1 MTDDQAAPAADQGS
15 RNLFLRVMAALI
27 LAPAA
32 IAIAWLGVWLWTT
45 LVTLAAIGLYVEW
58 LMIVGMARETRVV
71 TSGAVALA
79 VSGLCFAA
87 GRIDASLLALAL
99 GLAAVALLAP
109 QRRSWTATGFFYAAA
124 AQMASELVRLDQT
137 YGFVALMLV
146 LLVVW
151 VTDIGGYFA
160 GRGIGGPKLWPRVS
174 PRKTWAGAVGGFAAS
189 LVVAAGF
196 AAFGLGKTGPLLLLG
211 AVLSIASQLGDLFES
226 AVKRRFGVKD
236 SSHIIPGHG
245 GLMDRLDGFVAA
257 VVAAAI
263 FGFCGVA
270 WMASAAV
277 LWFGEGMSAVP
288 LRNSKAAASAVRAI
302 TVLGATGSIGDST
315 MDLLRA
321 SRDRYQVEAL
331 TAHTNVQGLAKLA
344 KEFGARFAAIAD
356 PGRLGELKDALAGTG
371 IECGAGESAVIEA
384 AARPADWVMA
394 AVSGAAGLKPALAAV
409 DRGATVA
416 LANKECL
423 VCAGDFFM
431 QRAAKAGACILP
443 ADSEHNALFQALGS
457 GNREELVRVIITASG
472 GPFRTWAI
480 ADIEQATLAQ
490 ALKHPNWSM
499 GQKITIDSASMMNKG
514 LEVIEASYLFALTP
528 DEIDVLVHPQSIIH
542 GMVEFSDRSVV
553 AQLGAPDMRTP
564 IAHCL
569 GWPDRIVGPATQ
581 LDLAKIGQ
589 LTFEAPDFDRFPALR
604 LAYDALRTGRGAT
617 TVYNAANEV
626 AVAAFIGGKIKFG
639 AIARLVEATMDAWIR
654 SGNLAP
660 MTSADDAIA
669 VDHNARNK
677 AATLLPQIALK
688 AS

>member
-1 MTDDQAAPAADQGS
+1 
-15 RNLFLRVMAALI
+15 
-27 LAPAA
+27 
-32 IAIAWLGVWLWTT
+32 
-45 LVTLAAIGLYVEW
+45 
-58 LMIVGMARETRVV
+58 
-71 TSGAVALA
+71 
-79 VSGLCFAA
+79 
-87 GRIDASLLALAL
+87 
-99 GLAAVALLAP
+99 
-109 QRRSWTATGFFYAAA
+109 
-124 AQMASELVRLDQT
+124 
-137 YGFVALMLV
+137 
-146 LLVVW
+146 
-151 VTDIGGYFA
+151 
-160 GRGIGGPKLWPRVS
+160 
-174 PRKTWAGAVGGFAAS
+174 
-189 LVVAAGF
+189 
-196 AAFGLGKTGPLLLLG
+196 
-211 AVLSIASQLGDLFES
+211 
-226 AVKRRFGVKD
+226 
-236 SSHIIPGHG
+236 
-245 GLMDRLDGFVAA
+245 
-257 VVAAAI
+257 
-263 FGFCGVA
+263 
-270 WMASAAV
+270 MASAAV
-277 LWFGEGMSAVP
+277 LWFGKAMSAVP
-288 LRNSKAAASAVRAI
+288 LRNNKAAASAVRTV

-321 SRDRYQVEAL
+321 APDRYRIEAL
-331 TAHTNVQGLAKLA
+331 TANSNVGDLAKLA
-344 KEFGARFAAIAD
+344 KEFDARFAAIAD
-356 PGRLGELKDALAGTG
+356 PSLLEDLQDALAGTG
-371 IECGAGESAVIEA
+371 IECGAGESAIIEA

-431 QRAAKAGACILP
+431 QRAATAGACILP

-472 GPFRTWAI
+472 GPFRTWTSK
-480 ADIEQATLAQ
+480 DIEQATLAQ

-569 GWPDRIVGPATQ
+569 GWPDRIVGPAAK

-589 LTFEAPDFDRFPALR
+589 LSFEAPDFARFPALR

-626 AVAAFIGGKIKFG
+626 AVAAFIEGKIKFG
-639 AIARLVEATMDAWIR
+639 AIARLVEATLDGWVR

-660 MTSADDAIA
+660 LTSADDAIA
-669 VDHNARNK
+669 VDHNVRNR
-677 AATLLPQIALK
+677 AATLLPQIAAK